1 MLRVTVLKSWYKSW
15 YKNIWVQL
23 LISSILL
30 LVASPVLAQPLQI
43 AQLLPTQAPET
54 EVEAEVEASDAD
66 EAKIEEIAERFIDL
80 IAAGQV
86 EQARE
91 LLNPTLKAGW
101 TLDQMQDDW
110 DRLQRI
116 TGQYQRRVKT
126 QVASGNLVLIDLE
139 FEQATDNLFV
149 IFDDQQRIQG
159 VDFPLQLPRL

>member
-1 MLRVTVLKSWYKSW
+1 
-15 YKNIWVQL
+15 
-23 LISSILL
+23 
-30 LVASPVLAQPLQI
+30 LAQPLQI
-43 AQLLPTQAPET
+43 AQLLPTQAPAQAPET

-66 EAKIEEIAERFIDL
+66 EAQIEEIAERFIDL

-149 IFDDQQRIQG
+149 IFDDQQQIQG

>member
-1 MLRVTVLKSWYKSW
+1 MLRVTVLKSWYK
-15 YKNIWVQL
+15 NIWVQL
-23 LISSILL
+23 LVSSILL

-43 AQLLPTQAPET
+43 AQLLPTQAPAQAPET

-66 EAKIEEIAERFIDL
+66 EAQIEEIAERFIDL

-149 IFDDQQRIQG
+149 IFDDQQQIQG